1 MCASSSNHM
10 TPIAASCCTRGR
22 TTLVTADDLAAD
34 RYPGALEIV
43 TRQEA
48 VDMLGRDDP
57 TDREIEEL
65 AANLDTAMSE
75 MGG

>member
-1 MCASSSNHM
+1 
-10 TPIAASCCTRGR
+10 
-22 TTLVTADDLAAD
+22 
-34 RYPGALEIV
+34 V

-57 TDREIEEL
+57 SEREIEEL